1 MNHYLLVGS
10 SFLLL
15 LNYIYKRRNSWENYL
30 IGLVSINF
38 VLSVLFWMNP
48 VKPSWIHRID
58 AAFAK
63 ISLLMFTT
71 YIMFIKSIGSL
82 RKLSYTIALSF
93 VAIMAFFSDLFS
105 KQEWL
110 CQDHVMSHFA
120 FHVFASAGTLFAFA
134 PTPII

>member
-38 VLSVLFWMNP
+38 VLSVMFWINP
-48 VKPSWIHRID
+48 VKHSWIHRID
-58 AAFAK
+58 AIYAK
-63 ISLLMFTT
+63 ISLLAFTL
-71 YIMFIKSIGSL
+71 YIMFIKSISSR
-82 RKLSYTIALSF
+82 RKLAYTIALSF
-93 VAIMAFFSDLFS
+93 VVIMAFFSDEFS
-105 KQEWL
+105 KKEWL
-110 CQDHVMSHFA
+110 CRDHVMSHFA
-120 FHVFASAGTLFAFA
+120 FHVFASVGTLFAFA